1 MKFLNYYS
9 KFFESSQSKKIRQYI
24 GYSIV
29 LKWYEENKQKIAE
42 MLGVKISDLAS
53 EDTLMQQSYELVNQV
68 INPQMIGNT
77 GISGTDIPGFESFK
91 KIENNLI
98 HDILHNLFNVKYKE
112 FNKSLSNIEFTESEI
127 VEEIECLAIEE
138 SFMKYMNINYP
149 KTDFINANINQLASY
164 LMMAILKNDPKRIK
178 KILDKEEKPYLEVYD
193 KKYLVEGTAFETFFE
208 LFKNH
213 EADNSFRI
221 YNSDDLKEYM
231 IKLINIGEGINKS
244 SGDRALYPDGEYFGL
259 MTWYDLDDSEKQNKI
274 EYRFDDIGSNKR
286 RYILISETDYYIEKW
301 NFDYVV
307 LGAGINLLNEIETD
321 EKTKKRIDNKVKN
334 LLDKLGFN
342 ENGIKYTDLAGLQ
355 VFPHDIKY
363 DSEEIQV
370 AYLNKENNKIYRGYI
385 NIDNIPKYLQPQLK
399 IESALSDFKED
410 NFKDRENLKAIPIKA
425 KFIDTE
431 VKWVDIDDWFNFL
444 NEFYGQN
451 IVYKIGDKKY
461 VGIIKTEEEE
471 QDSEGNWETIV
482 KYEILTSYEFE
493 EIISEDYN
501 NNSEDNYPNNH
512 EFINFENYREK
523 TFEEV
528 TKELF
533 NDSDS
538 ISIMRRNFRL
548 GDIIKNNL
556 SIGNLNIWR
565 EKTKTIDTKNPN
577 HKYLDFE
584 GGTNVEKSL
593 SKAILTDNGKKLL
606 DLLNNFRGYVIKN
619 FDKIKAEFKNK
630 KQKFS
635 EKDIEI
641 FKKINI
647 QDLKVVNNFNQTDID
662 LTIEINFNLWNKI
675 DLNLSSNIK
684 TLGIFFK
691 NFEDIQRFS
700 NLIQN
705 IDDIDYLK
713 NFVNLKGFIKTTKD
727 YYDFRKL
734 VTSVSKKD
742 IFKLKPV
749 VSYLTS
755 FKDGEIKI
763 NSETAN
769 KIKNF
774 YKNSKSD
781 YNLDLNNS
789 AIKPLVESIIKEY
802 LPNLKYKT
810 LKVTDFNSYDID
822 VKINIPLKYN

>member
-1 MKFLNYYS
+1 M
-9 KFFESSQSKKIRQYI
+9 
-24 GYSIV
+24 
-29 LKWYEENKQKIAE
+29 
-42 MLGVKISDLAS
+42 
-53 EDTLMQQSYELVNQV
+53 
-68 INPQMIGNT
+68 
-77 GISGTDIPGFESFK
+77 
-91 KIENNLI
+91 
-98 HDILHNLFNVKYKE
+98 
-112 FNKSLSNIEFTESEI
+112 
-127 VEEIECLAIEE
+127 
-138 SFMKYMNINYP
+138 
-149 KTDFINANINQLASY
+149 
-164 LMMAILKNDPKRIK
+164 
-178 KILDKEEKPYLEVYD
+178 
-193 KKYLVEGTAFETFFE
+193 
-208 LFKNH
+208 
-213 EADNSFRI
+213 
-221 YNSDDLKEYM
+221 
-231 IKLINIGEGINKS
+231 
-244 SGDRALYPDGEYFGL
+244 
-259 MTWYDLDDSEKQNKI
+259 
-274 EYRFDDIGSNKR
+274 
-286 RYILISETDYYIEKW
+286 
-301 NFDYVV
+301 
-307 LGAGINLLNEIETD
+307 
-321 EKTKKRIDNKVKN
+321 
-334 LLDKLGFN
+334 
-342 ENGIKYTDLAGLQ
+342 
-355 VFPHDIKY
+355 
-363 DSEEIQV
+363 
-370 AYLNKENNKIYRGYI
+370 
-385 NIDNIPKYLQPQLK
+385 
-399 IESALSDFKED
+399 
-410 NFKDRENLKAIPIKA
+410 
-425 KFIDTE
+425 
-431 VKWVDIDDWFNFL
+431 
-444 NEFYGQN
+444 
-451 IVYKIGDKKY
+451 
-461 VGIIKTEEEE
+461 
-471 QDSEGNWETIV
+471 
-482 KYEILTSYEFE
+482 
-493 EIISEDYN
+493 
-501 NNSEDNYPNNH
+501 
-512 EFINFENYREK
+512 
-523 TFEEV
+523 
-528 TKELF
+528 
-533 NDSDS
+533 
-538 ISIMRRNFRL
+538 
-548 GDIIKNNL
+548 
-556 SIGNLNIWR
+556 
-565 EKTKTIDTKNPN
+565 
-577 HKYLDFE
+577 
-584 GGTNVEKSL
+584 
-593 SKAILTDNGKKLL
+593 L